1 MDLLGLGLGLWWG
14 TVIIFLANL
23 HHYFCKRCAWF
34 VCLKIPI
41 NAFCSTDIHLVNK
54 IERL

>member
-1 MDLLGLGLGLWWG
+1 M
-14 TVIIFLANL
+14 IIFLANL

-54 IERL
+54 IERLQLLNLTQ